1 MEPWK
6 AAQEGQLGDDFSMF
20 IMPIPQQHQNMHVL
34 VCVFKQTVEQYTAL
48 TALGYVLV
56 VFWNL

>member
-6 AAQEGQLGDDFSMF
+6 AAQEGQLGDDFSIL

-48 TALGYVLV
+48 IDT
-56 VFWNL
+56 